1 MMELIHAAASPF
13 VRMVTVTA
21 HEVGL
26 IDQIK
31 IVDTATSPLNTSQEA
46 GSANPL
52 GRIPALIRPEGGA
65 LYDSRV
71 ICRYLNDRAGGS
83 LYPAA
88 RQWEVLT
95 LEATG
100 QGIADSAVSM
110 IYEVRMKAEGSQSDD
125 WIEAQWGKVS
135 GALDAI
141 EARWMSHLHG
151 PLDIGQIAVAC
162 ALGYVDLRHDA
173 RRWRDKRTSLAAWY
187 EKFSQR
193 TSMQAT
199 HPEG

>member
-31 IVDTATSPLNTSQEA
+31 IVDTATSPLKTSQEA

-83 LYPAA
+83 LYPEA

-173 RRWRDKRTSLAAWY
+173 RRWRDHRPSLAAWF
-187 EKFSQR
+187 EKFSER
-193 TSMQAT
+193 PSMQAT
-199 HPEG
+199 QPEG